1 MSIKY
6 IKYNTISFIKSKL
19 FYITKLLNPFSNIHL
34 FKNEYKIHL
43 KISFIIDLIMIF
55 VIGIWSYFYR
65 RALFYFFCVD

>member
-43 KISFIIDLIMIF
+43 KISFIIDLIMIS
-55 VIGIWSYFYR
+55 VIGITGVTFIVGHYFIFLR
-65 RALFYFFCVD
+65 